1 MSGVDLGALRAG
13 AAAAMSGGRSADAS
27 EMLRRILDLAPDD
40 PAALGMLGVAQVQLG
55 QMVEAERT
63 LSRAASLSPGDIAIR
78 FNLGCARR
86 ILGLPGAAAEFEAV
100 LSLNTGHLGAWMN
113 LADLFLEAGAAE
125 AARLAYARAAEL
137 APRIPEPLL
146 GIARAAN
153 ALQAFDEAEA
163 ACRRAIAVVPGFA
176 QAWIALGRAH
186 LGRHRLQDAEAA
198 FRQALG
204 FAGANPDVVAA
215 VRELLVSIG
224 APVDG
229 Q

>member
-1 MSGVDLGALRAG
+1 MSGVDLGPLR
-13 AAAAMSGGRSADAS
+13 AAAAAAVSGGRAADAS
-27 EMLRRILDLAPDD
+27 HMLERILALVPDD
-40 PAALGMLGVAQVQLG
+40 PAALGMLGVVQVQLG
-55 QMVEAERT
+55 QLAEAERT
-63 LSRAASLSPGDIAIR
+63 LTRAAALSPGDQAIR

-86 ILGLPGAAAEFEAV
+86 VLDLPGAAAEFEAV
-100 LSLNTGHLGAWMN
+100 LSLNDRHLGAMMN

-153 ALQAFDEAEA
+153 ALQAFEEAEA

-204 FAGANPDVVAA
+204 FAGGNPDVIAT

-224 APVDG
+224 AEDG
-229 Q
+229 R